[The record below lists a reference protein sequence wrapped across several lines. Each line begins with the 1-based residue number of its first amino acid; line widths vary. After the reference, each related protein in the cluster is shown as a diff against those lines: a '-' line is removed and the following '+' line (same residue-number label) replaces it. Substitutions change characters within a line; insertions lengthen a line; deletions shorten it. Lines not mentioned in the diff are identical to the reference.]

1 MIRSFIMALSVSFAI
16 AAPLS
21 ASAQENPT
29 GAAYITPFPEG
40 DIYKMQVIGDDLAE
54 GLLSGIVEAF
64 GSDSRL
70 AINRKHRVFQGLA
83 RSQADDDLKALD
95 EALARETTH
104 VTLVMVGINDR
115 IPIRLPGATKRLF
128 VGKDDW
134 REEYGSRVD
143 RLIKLLKKRGGAVYW
158 VGLPVMRKSDWNE
171 DIQVMNDIVRERAY
185 LNGIKY
191 IDAYAGLADEG
202 GNFVAMGPDL
212 AGLVRRLRESDGVS
226 FTTAGNRKLAHFVE
240 RDLRRDLTQAK
251 SERAIPLAGAEAD
264 QRKINPAKTA
274 PETPT
279 AASASK
285 AGDTKSAWAATTNSA
300 PQPAPFANAALEQK
314 ADNSR
319 ILVRTVTPGGR
330 EETVTLDVLRPA
342 IPASVIQLMARN
354 ATPDKAT
361 QVGDTLQ
368 EQLPGG
374 LLLLSS
380 VTPASEGPGA
390 NRRARVSPTQT
401 PYFKV
406 MVKGERLSPK
416 PGRADDFRWPRPDQT
431 AEATPVAVPAKASP
445 VLPPA
450 VAAPPATSSAPAPNA
465 PRPAPRRTTAPI
477 GSIEPR
483 SPPVRP

>member
-1 MIRSFIMALSVSFAI
+1 MIRLAIIAVSLCFAI
-16 AAPLS
+16 AAQHS
-21 ASAQENPT
+21 ARAQENAVV
-29 GAAYITPFPEG
+29 GAYITPFPEG
-40 DIYKMQVIGDDLAE
+40 DIYKMQVVGDDLAE

-64 GSDSRL
+64 GADSRL
-70 AINRKHRVFQGLA
+70 AINRKHRVLQGLA
-83 RSQADDDLKALD
+83 RTQAEDDLKALD
-95 EALARETTH
+95 EAMAREPAH
-104 VTLVMVGINDR
+104 VTLVMTGLNDR
-115 IPIRLPGATKRLF
+115 IPIRVQGGSKRLF

-134 REEYGSRVD
+134 RGEYGSRVD

-158 VGLPVMRKSDWNE
+158 VGLPVVRKSDWND

-202 GNFVAMGPDL
+202 GNFVAMGPDV

-251 SERAIPLAGAEAD
+251 SERSIPLAGAEAD
-264 QRKINPAKTA
+264 QRKINPAKIA
-274 PETPT
+274 PEAPG
-279 AASASK
+279 ASK
-285 AGDTKSAWAATTNSA
+285 PGDTKSAWAATTNSA
-300 PQPAPFANAALEQK
+300 PQPAPFAASALEQK

-319 ILVRTVTPGGR
+319 IFVRTVTPGGR

-342 IPASVIQLMARN
+342 IPASVVQLMARN

-380 VTPASEGPGA
+380 VTPASETAGS
-390 NRRARVSPTQT
+390 NRRSRVSPTQT

-406 MVKGERLSPK
+406 MVKGERLTPK

-431 AEATPVAVPAKASP
+431 VEAVPVAIPAKASP
-445 VLPPA
+445 ANSLPLTDPSSSTQATPPVRPGTRRSLTPA
-450 VAAPPATSSAPAPNA
+450 
-465 PRPAPRRTTAPI
+465 

-483 SPPVRP
+483 SPLAR

>member
-1 MIRSFIMALSVSFAI
+1 MIRSFITALTLCLSLAVSVSAWG
-16 AAPLS
+16 
-21 ASAQENPT
+21 QENPA
-29 GAAYITPFPEG
+29 GASYVTPFPEG
-40 DIYKMQVIGDDLAE
+40 DIYKLQVIGDDLAE
-54 GLLSGIVEAF
+54 GLLSGVVEAF

-70 AINRKHRVFQGLA
+70 AIGRKHRVFQGLA
-83 RSQADDDLKALD
+83 RSQADDDMKTLD
-95 EALARETTH
+95 EALVRETNH
-104 VTLVMVGINDR
+104 VTLVMVGLNDR
-115 IPIRLPGATKRLF
+115 IPIRMPGAAKRLF

-158 VGLPVMRKSDWNE
+158 VGLPVMRKTDWNE

-202 GNFVAMGPDL
+202 GNFVAMGPDV

-251 SERAIPLAGAEAD
+251 AERAIPLAGAEPE

-274 PETPT
+274 PEVP
-279 AASASK
+279 AASGASK
-285 AGDTKSAWAATTNSA
+285 PGDNKSAWAATTNAA
-300 PQPAPFANAALEQK
+300 PQPTPFAANAALEQK

-319 ILVRTVTPGGR
+319 ISVRTVTPGGR
-330 EETVTLDVLRPA
+330 EETVTLDVLRPP

-354 ATPDKAT
+354 STPDKAT

-380 VTPASEGPGA
+380 VTPASEGVGP
-390 NRRARVSPTQT
+390 NRRVRLAPTQT

-406 MVKGERLSPK
+406 MVKGERLPSK
-416 PGRADDFRWPRPDQT
+416 PGRADDFRWPRPDQMV
-431 AEATPVAVPAKASP
+431 EATPVAVPPQAAP
-445 VLPPA
+445 ATAAPAATQNAPA
-450 VAAPPATSSAPAPNA
+450 VTS
-465 PRPAPRRTTAPI
+465 PRPGSRRTLVPTGA
-477 GSIEPR
+477 
-483 SPPVRP
+483 V